1 MNINLIH
8 SKLGGIKVED
18 KKFDLYNCGKELFAS
33 KGFKDTNVSDIT
45 KMAGIAVGSF
55 YNCYQSKEKL
65 FMEIFQNENVLLK
78 QSIMKSI
85 DFSED
90 PIMISKNLL
99 LLNIRGINSNPILKE
114 WYNGDV
120 FSKIEQQYREENGTD
135 RYDFVY
141 SDFANLI
148 EKWQAQGKMRKD
160 INREMIMA
168 LFIAII
174 NIDTHKEEIGLQY
187 FPQILDYLTEFVM
200 KGLMD
205 C

>member
-1 MNINLIH
+1 ME
-8 SKLGGIKVED
+8 G
-18 KKFDLYNCGKELFAS
+18 KKIDLYNCGKELFS
-33 KGFKDTNVSDIT
+33 TKGFKDTNVSDIT

-55 YNCYQSKEKL
+55 YNYYQSKEKL

-85 DFSED
+85 DFSEE
-90 PIMISKNLL
+90 PIMLSKKLL
-99 LLNIRGINSNPILKE
+99 LLNIKGINSNPILKE

-120 FSKIEQQYREENGTD
+120 FSKLEQQYREENGAD
-135 RYDFVY
+135 RFDFVY
-141 SDFANLI
+141 SDLANLLV
-148 EKWQAQGKMRKD
+148 KWQDQGKIRKD
-160 INREMIMA
+160 IDREMIMA
-168 LFIAII
+168 FFIAII

-200 KGLMD
+200 KGFMD